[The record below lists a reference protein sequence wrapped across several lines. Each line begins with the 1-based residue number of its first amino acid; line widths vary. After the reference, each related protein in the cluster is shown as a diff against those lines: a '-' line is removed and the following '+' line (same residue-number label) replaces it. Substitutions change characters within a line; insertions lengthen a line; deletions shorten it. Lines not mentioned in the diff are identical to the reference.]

1 MLIIGHR
8 GASAAHAENTLDAF
22 AGARAQRADGVELD
36 LRRTADGDVAI
47 RHDATLPDG
56 RLVVGLSRD
65 EIPDWVPTLADTLD
79 ACTGMR
85 MVNLEIKNWPG
96 DPDFDPTE
104 ALAALVVETLGSRA
118 DLRQRVLVSS
128 FHLPTIDRVRALDGD
143 LATGWLTLNL
153 ADAPAM
159 LDALAER
166 GHQAVHPHVAF
177 VDEHLV
183 RQAHDRALAVNVWTV
198 DDPDRVVALARM
210 DVDAAITNVPDVAR
224 AALESA

>member
-8 GASAAHAENTLDAF
+8 GASAAHVENTLEAF

-47 RHDATLPDG
+47 HHDATLPDG
-56 RLVVGLSRD
+56 QLVVELSRG
-65 EIPDWVPTLADTLD
+65 EIPAWVPTLTDALD
-79 ACTGMR
+79 ACACMR

-104 ALAALVVETLGSRA
+104 ALATLVVDALGSRP
-118 DLRQRVLVSS
+118 DLQERVLVSS
-128 FHLPTIDRVRALDGD
+128 FHLPTIDRVRALDGGV
-143 LATGWLTLNL
+143 ATGWLTLNL

-166 GHQAVHPHVAF
+166 GHRAVHPHVAF
-177 VDEHLV
+177 VDGDLV
-183 RQAHDRALAVNVWTV
+183 RLTHDRALELNVWTV
-198 DDPDRVVALARM
+198 DDPDRIVALARM
-210 DVDAAITNVPDVAR
+210 GVDAAITNVPDVAR
-224 AALESA
+224 AALDSA